1 MTEAARDNPGVII
14 FPPLLLLIV
23 IIGGV
28 CLDWVAPLGFLSAL
42 PVVPRIIA
50 GAIAFAL
57 GAALASTAR
66 ATFVRAGTNVRP
78 DQPALNV
85 VSNGIF
91 AHMRNPMYVGGS
103 IAALGLALMFAS
115 DWMVLLLVPARLVL
129 HYGVV
134 KREERYLEKKFG
146 EAYLRYKATVPR
158 YGWKQ

>member
-1 MTEAARDNPGVII
+1 MTSGVII

-23 IIGGV
+23 IIGGL
-28 CLDWVAPLGFLSAL
+28 CLDRVVPLGFSSAL
-42 PVVPRIIA
+42 PVVPRIVA
-50 GAIAFAL
+50 GAILFAL
-57 GAALASTAR
+57 GGVLTSTAR

-78 DQPALNV
+78 DQPTLSV

-115 DWMVLLLVPARLVL
+115 GWMVLLLVLALFVL

-146 EAYLRYKATVPR
+146 EPYLRYKATVPR
-158 YGWKQ
+158 YGWK